1 MPGYLAIFSESE
13 DDIKTRLFGSVQFT
27 LGFSLV
33 FISLAA
39 IATNVGSF
47 FSRNSESLSRVSGL
61 IIIFFGLML
70 MIPSL
75 NNKYF
80 YSSNYI
86 DIKNFNRYI
95 RQRSMDIKD
104 VRGAICHAAM
114 ILSNDLEVNGIV
126 IMTETGITAM
136 KMARY
141 RPKAMIYALC
151 TSKKVYFRLSLIW
164 GIVPILVKPYD
175 TTEKMIN
182 EIGKLLKEKK
192 YLKAGELFIIT
203 AGVSAGVSGST
214 DMLKIHSVN

>member
-1 MPGYLAIFSESE
+1 MEVNFFIAFIFGFLSFVSPCVLPLVPGYLAIFSESE

-39 IATNVGSF
+39 IATNIGSF

-86 DIKNFNRYI
+86 DIKNFNR
-95 RQRSMDIKD
+95 
-104 VRGAICHAAM
+104 
-114 ILSNDLEVNGIV
+114 
-126 IMTETGITAM
+126 M
-136 KMARY
+136 KNFVLGLTFAFGFT
-141 RPKAMIYALC
+141 P
-151 TSKKVYFRLSLIW
+151 
-164 GIVPILVKPYD
+164 
-175 TTEKMIN
+175 
-182 EIGKLLKEKK
+182 
-192 YLKAGELFIIT
+192 
-203 AGVSAGVSGST
+203 
-214 DMLKIHSVN
+214 